1 MPATVVWFRNDLRLG
16 DHAALSHAA
25 ERGAVVPAFVWAPAE
40 EGEWAP
46 GGAHRW
52 WLHESLGA
60 LDASLRKKG
69 SRLVLRQGGSL
80 DALKEI
86 CQVTGADRVVWQ
98 TRVAPHLRR
107 RDEQVRAGLEEAGI
121 EVRPFAGRILH
132 DPARIQT
139 GAGGPYKVYTPF
151 WKKFQDQVD
160 VGAPLGVPRLGE
172 TRAPETWPESRPL
185 GALGLTPQAQDGV
198 DWAGA
203 MRDEWTPGEA
213 GALDRLDTF
222 LAESLVDYPEGR
234 NVPAARDT
242 SMLSPHLHWGE
253 VSPRA
258 VWDRVQAWV
267 SNGATR
273 ADADTFLS
281 EIAWREFSYHVL
293 HHFPRTPTEPLK
305 AKYTAMPWR
314 SSPGDFEAWQR
325 GQTGFPLVDA
335 GMRQLWAIGWMH
347 NRVRMV
353 VASFLTKDLLIP
365 WQDGARWFW
374 DTLCGGDLANNTMG
388 WQWAAG
394 CGADAQ
400 PFFRIFNPV
409 SQSRTHDPDG
419 AYVRRWVPELAALP
433 TKHLHAPWE
442 APADVLAEAGV
453 TLGETYPAP
462 IVDHAD
468 ARARALDAL
477 KAVNA

>member
-1 MPATVVWFRNDLRLG
+1 M
-16 DHAALSHAA
+16 
-25 ERGAVVPAFVWAPAE
+25 
-40 EGEWAP
+40 
-46 GGAHRW
+46 
-52 WLHESLGA
+52 
-60 LDASLRKKG
+60 
-69 SRLVLRQGGSL
+69 
-80 DALKEI
+80 
-86 CQVTGADRVVWQ
+86 
-98 TRVAPHLRR
+98 
-107 RDEQVRAGLEEAGI
+107 
-121 EVRPFAGRILH
+121 
-132 DPARIQT
+132 
-139 GAGGPYKVYTPF
+139 
-151 WKKFQDQVD
+151 
-160 VGAPLGVPRLGE
+160 
-172 TRAPETWPESRPL
+172 
-185 GALGLTPQAQDGV
+185 
-198 DWAGA
+198 DWAGG

-253 VSPRA
+253 VSPRT
-258 VWDRVQAWV
+258 VWDRVEAWV

-273 ADADTFLS
+273 EDADKFLS
-281 EIAWREFSYHVL
+281 EIAWREFAYHVL

-305 AKYTAMPWR
+305 EKYAAMPWR
-314 SSPGDFEAWQR
+314 SAPDDLDAWQR
-325 GQTGFPLVDA
+325 GQTGYPLVDA
-335 GMRQLWAIGWMH
+335 GMRQLYEIGWMH

-409 SQSRTHDPDG
+409 SQSTKHDPDG
-419 AYVRRWVPELAALP
+419 AYIRRWVPELAELP
-433 TKHLHAPWE
+433 TNHLHAPWD

-453 TLGETYPAP
+453 TLGETYPGP
-462 IVDHAD
+462 MVDHAE
-468 ARARALDAL
+468 ARDQALEAL
-477 KAVNA
+477 KQVNA